1 MDEDDDDG
9 RMMACWDTE
18 DVGGGDPFA
27 RATGTF
33 VIHLFDRDGDKH
45 GDTTSGG
52 QWRGDDK
59 RRQRWAVAEVGDAG
73 LGRRRLHHIHCTKT
87 NE

>member
-33 VIHLFDRDGDKH
+33 VIHLFDRDDDKR
-45 GDTTSGG
+45 GDTTRGG
-52 QWRGDDK
+52 QRRGDGKSIQQLVVEEAAND
-59 RRQRWAVAEVGDAG
+59 GTG
-73 LGRRRLHHIHCTKT
+73 
-87 NE
+87 